1 VTTRRTDYDRVARAI
16 VDVARRAP
24 SVDNTQPW
32 TWCPDRADLGL
43 RADLARALPASD
55 PDGRLLTISC
65 GAALHYAR
73 TAAEAMGWDTRVDL
87 LPCPG
92 DPGLLASPTGP
103 RARSSRGAG
112 RPRLVEA
119 TPHRA
124 SSVHR
129 PTTAG

>member
-16 VDVARRAP
+16 VDIARRAP

-73 TAAEAMGWDTRVDL
+73 TTAESTS
-87 LPCPG
+87 C
-92 DPGLLASPTGP
+92 
-103 RARSSRGAG
+103 RARAIPACWRVSDWPPGTFL
-112 RPRLVEA
+112 PR
-119 TPHRA
+119 
-124 SSVHR
+124 HR
-129 PTTAG
+129 PSSTR